1 MSRSRWTCCAS
12 ESVRVDDDDDEASG
26 DDGGDD
32 GGAENPM
39 KIKTDSSAIE

>member
-1 MSRSRWTCCAS
+1 
-12 ESVRVDDDDDEASG
+12 VRVDDDDDEASG